1 MTPIKEQFIPK
12 GTPARPGYAMQPEY
26 ITIHNTANASKGAG
40 AESHGLYMT
49 QNGGQNAQVSY
60 HYVVDDNVIIRLLPD
75 TENAWHAGDGA
86 NGTGNRKSLAI
97 EICENPESDLLA
109 ATDNAAELTARLM
122 KDWGIGTDHVVQH
135 YFWSG
140 KNCPRRIRAGEPYT
154 WDAFLARVQGFY
166 TALTLPKEEPEK
178 QDPPAALYAVQTGAF
193 LVKENAQNYQKALAK
208 KGIESFITT
217 RGEYFRVQT
226 GAFAN
231 KDNADRYAQKL
242 FAMGIEAIVVK
253 KEACV

>member
-1 MTPIKEQFIPK
+1 MTSIKEMFIPK
-12 GTPARPGYAMQPEY
+12 GTAARPGYSMKPEY
-26 ITIHNTANASKGAG
+26 ITIHNTSNTGKGSG

-49 QNGGQNAQVSY
+49 KNGGQNSQVSY
-60 HYVVDDNVIIRLLPD
+60 HYVVDDSLIVRLLPD

-97 EICENPESDLLA
+97 EICENPESNILN
-109 ATDNAAELTARLM
+109 ATDNAAELTAHLM
-122 KDWGIGTDHVVQH
+122 KDWGISADHVVQH
-135 YFWSG
+135 NLWSG

-154 WDAFLARVQGFY
+154 WDAFLAKVQGFY
-166 TALTLPKEEPEK
+166 TALTMPKEEPGK
-178 QDPPAALYAVQTGAF
+178 QDQSVALYAVQTGAF

-242 FAMGIEAIVVK
+242 FAMGIETIVVK
-253 KEACV
+253 KEG

>member
-1 MTPIKEQFIPK
+1 MTPIKEMLIPK
-12 GTPARPGYAMQPEY
+12 GTAARPGYAMQPGY

-40 AESHGLYMT
+40 AEIHGLYMT

-60 HYVVDDNVIIRLLPD
+60 HYVVDDQVIIRLLPD

-135 YFWSG
+135 NFWSG
-140 KNCPRRIRAGEPYT
+140 KNCPRRIRAGEPYD
-154 WDAFLARVQGFY
+154 WDAFLAMVQGFY
-166 TALTLPKEEPEK
+166 TALTMPKDDAEK
-178 QDPPAALYAVQTGAF
+178 PDESAVLYAVQTGAF
-193 LVKENAQNYQKALAK
+193 LVKENAQNYQKALTK

-231 KDNADRYAQKL
+231 KENADRYAQKL

-253 KEACV
+253 KEA